1 MLEHVPYGQIIF
13 LNGTSSSGKTSIAEE
28 LLEQLPTPYFY
39 IPFDAL
45 NAMRSRSRT
54 RELTPSVRNVALDET
69 RLGHL
74 RAVAGMAKE
83 GNNVIIDQVLSQRS
97 WLLDAVRIFEPF
109 DVLFVGV
116 RCSLPELERRE
127 KLRGDRDAG
136 QAARQFPSVHRYGEY
151 DVECDTE
158 MSSSAEC
165 ARRVIDGLNSGVRL
179 SVFSKVRSSTENEIR
194 LGGDKVEVVSR
205 VGRDPQYEVF
215 ADEFLDHASDGLF
228 NAHYDRPACL
238 DLLGD
243 VRGLRVLDAACGP
256 GLYAE
261 EFVKRGAIVTGFD
274 QSPRMVELARQR
286 VPAGE
291 FRVHDLADPLDWLE
305 NESFDL
311 VLLALAIEY
320 VDDRVEALKEL
331 RRVLSPS
338 GALVFSRNHPTAD
351 WLRNGGS
358 YFDVRVIEETWSKGW
373 HLRYWLAPLEQTCEE
388 IHEAGFLIDRIVE
401 PKPSP
406 GAESIDATQFA
417 RLQSAPGFIAFR
429 VVPAVV

>member
-1 MLEHVPYGQIIF
+1 M
-13 LNGTSSSGKTSIAEE
+13 
-28 LLEQLPTPYFY
+28 
-39 IPFDAL
+39 
-45 NAMRSRSRT
+45 
-54 RELTPSVRNVALDET
+54 
-69 RLGHL
+69 
-74 RAVAGMAKE
+74 
-83 GNNVIIDQVLSQRS
+83 
-97 WLLDAVRIFEPF
+97 
-109 DVLFVGV
+109 
-116 RCSLPELERRE
+116 
-127 KLRGDRDAG
+127 
-136 QAARQFPSVHRYGEY
+136 
-151 DVECDTE
+151 ECDTE

-261 EFVKRGAIVTGFD
+261 ELAKRGAIVTGFD

-320 VDDRVEALKEL
+320 VDDRVGRL
-331 RRVLSPS
+331 RNSGESCHLRVLSSSQGIIRRPIGS
-338 GALVFSRNHPTAD
+338 AMAEVTLMFESLKRPGARAGISDIGSLRWNKRVRRFMRPASSSTELLSRNHRP
-351 WLRNGGS
+351 
-358 YFDVRVIEETWSKGW
+358 E
-373 HLRYWLAPLEQTCEE
+373 
-388 IHEAGFLIDRIVE
+388 
-401 PKPSP
+401 
-406 GAESIDATQFA
+406 AESIDAAQFA

-429 VVPAVV
+429 VVPAMV

>member
-1 MLEHVPYGQIIF
+1 ME
-13 LNGTSSSGKTSIAEE
+13 
-28 LLEQLPTPYFY
+28 
-39 IPFDAL
+39 
-45 NAMRSRSRT
+45 
-54 RELTPSVRNVALDET
+54 ET
-69 RLGHL
+69 RLGDGE
-74 RAVAGMAKE
+74 AV
-83 GNNVIIDQVLSQRS
+83 VV
-97 WLLDAVRIFEPF
+97 
-109 DVLFVGV
+109 
-116 RCSLPELERRE
+116 
-127 KLRGDRDAG
+127 
-136 QAARQFPSVHRYGEY
+136 PS
-151 DVECDTE
+151 
-158 MSSSAEC
+158 
-165 ARRVIDGLNSGVRL
+165 
-179 SVFSKVRSSTENEIR
+179 
-194 LGGDKVEVVSR
+194 
-205 VGRDPQYEVF
+205 VGRDPQYEAF

-228 NAHYDRPACL
+228 NAHLDRPACL

-243 VRGLRVLDAACGP
+243 VRGLRILDAACGP

-338 GALVFSRNHPTAD
+338 GALVLSRNHPTAD